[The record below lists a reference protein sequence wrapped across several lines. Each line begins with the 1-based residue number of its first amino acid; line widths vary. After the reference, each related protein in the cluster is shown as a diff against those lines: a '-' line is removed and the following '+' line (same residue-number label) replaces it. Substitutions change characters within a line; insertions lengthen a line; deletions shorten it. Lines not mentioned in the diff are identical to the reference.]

1 MRCASPHAPA
11 PEGAEGKTLFLP
23 APDQI
28 IHLRHPL
35 AGNGSVGGLFYRGAI
50 PRGATRPFFTPP
62 HDGGYLRSS
71 HLGCAPHVELA
82 PDVLRP
88 LSGSAGPSVQPT
100 PCDAGLNAAALL
112 VSGGHPYSLA
122 IPTYYDPLRLSPKR
136 RSGVSRLVSGGLDV
150 MHWIVHP
157 TRQRSVA
164 DPDPWSC
171 LPACEHSFERDLIP
185 AYYTCRSCSPVGSE
199 ARTANSDFTNPPFP
213 EPRLSAGTMFR
224 IELAT
229 ASTSSGLPT
238 SATPHLALWERR
250 WRAATRGA
258 W

>member
-1 MRCASPHAPA
+1 MPLHPKVQKIRHFSSRHR
-11 PEGAEGKTLFLP
+11 TRLS
-23 APDQI
+23 I
-28 IHLRHPL
+28 LRHPL

-62 HDGGYLRSS
+62 RDGGYLRSS

-136 RSGVSRLVSGGLDV
+136 RSGVSRLVSGGFRRDALD
-150 MHWIVHP
+150 
-157 TRQRSVA
+157 
-164 DPDPWSC
+164 
-171 LPACEHSFERDLIP
+171 
-185 AYYTCRSCSPVGSE
+185 CSPNAPAVCG
-199 ARTANSDFTNPPFP
+199 R
-213 EPRLSAGTMFR
+213 PRPVVLFACMRAFVWAWPHTR
-224 IELAT
+224 ILH
-229 ASTSSGLPT
+229 LP
-238 SATPHLALWERR
+238 
-250 WRAATRGA
+250 
-258 W
+258 